1 MIGKITKG
9 KSFSTIV
16 TYILD
21 SKKDAE
27 LIDSEGVLTSNH
39 QDMIASF
46 NMQASLNPRLGLKV
60 GHISLNWHKKDL
72 PILTNELMKKIARE
86 YLQEMGIV
94 NTQYI
99 IGRHNDKEHP
109 HIHICYN
116 RIDNDG
122 KTISDKNE
130 RIRNAKITNALTIK
144 YGLYYSSG
152 KEQVKTHRLRE
163 PHKTQ
168 HEIYDAVKVAIKECN
183 SWETLKSQLE
193 NQGIEVTFKYR
204 GQTADIQGVS
214 FTKNGYTFSGSK
226 VDKSLS
232 FSKID
237 KVLESNNLTEL
248 IILENKQQYVEQ
260 PSSFTPYGHYT
271 NYDDEDVAPNQK
283 KKNKRKS
290 NNRGISL

>member
-46 NMQASLNPRLGLKV
+46 NMQASLNSRLGLKV

-86 YLQEMGIV
+86 YLQEMGII

-99 IGRHNDKEHP
+99 IGLHKDKEHP

-116 RIDNDG
+116 RIDNEG

-144 YGLYYSSG
+144 YGFYYSSG

-193 NQGIEVTFKYR
+193 NQCIEVTFKYR
-204 GQTADIQGVS
+204 GQTAEIQGVS

-226 VDKSLS
+226 VDKSLNY
-232 FSKID
+232 SKIN
-237 KVLESNNLTEL
+237 KVLESNNLTES

-260 PSSFTPYGHYT
+260 PSSFTPYIHFN
-271 NYDDEDVAPNQK
+271 NYDEEDITPNTTK
-283 KKNKRKS
+283 KKKKS
-290 NNRGISL
+290 KNRGMQL

>member
-21 SKKDAE
+21 PKKDAE

-39 QDMIASF
+39 QDMISSF
-46 NMQASLNPRLGLKV
+46 NMQASLNSRLGSKV
-60 GHISLNWHKKDL
+60 GHISLNWHKNDL
-72 PILTNELMKKIARE
+72 PNLTNELMVTIARE
-86 YLQEMGIV
+86 YLQEMGII

-99 IGRHNDKEHP
+99 IGKHNDKEHP

-116 RIDNDG
+116 RIDNEG
-122 KTISDKNE
+122 KTITDKNE

-144 YGLYYSSG
+144 YGFYYSSG

-168 HEIYDAVKVAIKECN
+168 HEIYDTVKEAIKLCD
-183 SWETLKSQLE
+183 SWEALKSQLE
-193 NQGIEVTFKYR
+193 KQGVEVAFKYR
-204 GQTADIQGVS
+204 GQTTDIQGVS

-232 FSKID
+232 YSKIN
-237 KVLESNNLTEL
+237 KALGSNNLTES
-248 IILENKQQYVEQ
+248 IILENKQEYVEQ
-260 PSSFTPYGHYT
+260 PSSFTPYIHYN
-271 NYDDEDVAPNQK
+271 NYDEEDITPNQR

-290 NNRGISL
+290 NNKGISL